1 MVMSMAT
8 DTATATD
15 GVAGRVRS
23 PAFCWRMFL
32 VAVILVT
39 GMFAVRHSLGL
50 ALANRS
56 PETALNIDR
65 ENAVVRARAAF
76 DMVDGQT
83 DRTRFGEARA
93 LALRALQ
100 RDAGNVTALAVM
112 GLTSDRTA
120 ASDAA
125 FSAAERLSRRDLST
139 QLWLIESAV
148 AENDIAGALRHYD
161 TAMRTSRA
169 APSILFPVLI
179 SAASDESLRVE
190 IANTLARGPLW
201 GGLYIQ
207 QLAQS
212 GDVRA
217 AASLLMRLKRQGVP
231 TGAEADAALYAR
243 LIEAGLFDV
252 AWAVYATG
260 TPGAARAG
268 VRNPRFA
275 EQPLSPTPFDWQTTD
290 AEFVSAQIEPA
301 AGGLGRLSFSTAS
314 GEGGEAARQMLV
326 LPSGSY
332 RVQARVATLQG
343 ADEAL
348 PYLRVTCLPVGNELA
363 RVPLTERAPSSGTFT
378 VPASCGGQ
386 SLALIIQP
394 GSGLATVEGAIDQ
407 INVAPAR

>member
-1 MVMSMAT
+1 MVMNMAM
-8 DTATATD
+8 DTATKTD
-15 GVAGRVRS
+15 SVAERMRS
-23 PAFCWRMFL
+23 PAFWWRMFL
-32 VAVILVT
+32 VAVIVVT
-39 GMFAVRHSLGL
+39 GIFAVRHSLGL
-50 ALANRS
+50 ALATRS

-83 DRTRFGEARA
+83 DRTRFAEARA
-93 LALRALQ
+93 LAVGALE

-139 QLWLIESAV
+139 QLWMIESAV

-161 TAMRTSRA
+161 IAMRTSRA

-179 SAASDESLRVE
+179 GAASDEALRVE
-190 IANTLARGPLW
+190 IANTLARRPLW

-231 TGAEADAALYAR
+231 TGADADAALYAR

-268 VRNPRFA
+268 VRNARFA
-275 EQPLSPTPFDWQTTD
+275 EQPVSPTPFDWQTTD
-290 AEFVSAQIEPA
+290 AEFVSAQIEPV
-301 AGGLGRLSFSTAS
+301 AGGQGRLSFSTAS

-332 RVQARVATLQG
+332 RVRAQVATLQG

-363 RVPLTERAPSSGTFT
+363 RVPLTAREASSGTFT
-378 VPASCGGQ
+378 VPASCAGQ

>member
-1 MVMSMAT
+1 MG
-8 DTATATD
+8 TATKTD
-15 GVAGRVRS
+15 GVAGRARP
-23 PAFCWRMFL
+23 PAFWWRMFL
-32 VAVILVT
+32 VAIVLVT
-39 GMFAVRHSLGL
+39 GTFAVRHSLGL

-56 PETALNIDR
+56 PEAALNIDR
-65 ENAVVRARAAF
+65 ENAIVRARAAF
-76 DMVDGQT
+76 DMVDGET

-93 LALRALQ
+93 LALGALQ

-139 QLWLIESAV
+139 QLWMIESAV
-148 AENDIAGALRHYD
+148 ADNDIAGALRHYD

-179 SAASDESLRVE
+179 GAASDEALRVE
-190 IANTLARGPLW
+190 IANTLARRPSW

-231 TGAEADAALYAR
+231 TGAAADAALYSR
-243 LIEAGLFDV
+243 LIEARLFDV
-252 AWAVYATG
+252 AWAVYATD
-260 TPGAARAG
+260 TPEAARAG
-268 VRNPRFA
+268 VRNPRFS
-275 EQPLSPTPFDWQTTD
+275 EQPVSPTPFDWQTTD
-290 AEFVSAQIEPA
+290 TEFVSAQIEPG
-301 AGGLGRLSFSTAS
+301 AGGQGRLSFSTAS
-314 GEGGEAARQMLV
+314 GEGGEAARQMLA
-326 LPSGSY
+326 LPSGPY
-332 RVQARVATLQG
+332 RLQSRVATLQG
-343 ADEAL
+343 ADEAP
-348 PYLRVTCLPVGNELA
+348 PYLRVTCLPAGNELS
-363 RVPLTERAPSSGTFT
+363 RVPLAARAPSSATFT
-378 VPASCGGQ
+378 VPAGCAGQ

-407 INVAPAR
+407 ISVAPSR